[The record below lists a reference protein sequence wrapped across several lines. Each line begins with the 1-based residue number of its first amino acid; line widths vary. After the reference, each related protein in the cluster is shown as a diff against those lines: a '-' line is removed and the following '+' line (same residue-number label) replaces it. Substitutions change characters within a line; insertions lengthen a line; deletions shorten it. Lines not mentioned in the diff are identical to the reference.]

1 MSWPRCRVNSLKRSE
16 PWTHISSL
24 PTCAWNML
32 MLWPRLVTGKTGSV
46 EHVIFINRTRVQWLL
61 KSQEMLCLLVS
72 AIYLYFHFIKCTF
85 SGSRLCPIRHLL
97 SCPRCATQIP
107 GLLTQT
113 PGNRASGHF
122 LLWSLPR
129 LSLWW
134 GCLCL
139 IVIPPL
145 DGALRG
151 KKEKKNIFFSH
162 YASVSTSLSLS
173 QPAHLFFL
181 IKILVCQFSLIWVYF
196 VTHKK

>member
-1 MSWPRCRVNSLKRSE
+1 
-16 PWTHISSL
+16 
-24 PTCAWNML
+24 ML

-46 EHVIFINRTRVQWLL
+46 EHVIFINRTRGQRFLN
-61 KSQEMLCLLVS
+61 SQETLCLLVS
-72 AIYLYFHFIKCTF
+72 AIYLYFRFIKCTF
-85 SGSRLCPIRHLL
+85 SGSRLCPIRRLL

-113 PGNRASGHF
+113 PGNGASGHF

-134 GCLCL
+134 GCLHL

-151 KKEKKNIFFSH
+151 KKKKKNIFLSC
-162 YASVSTSLSLS
+162 YASVATSLSFN
-173 QPAHLFFL
+173 QRAHLL
-181 IKILVCQFSLIWVYF
+181 ILFNKTFGGLVLSGLSFTRSR
-196 VTHKK
+196 